1 MTPRL
6 VHSPGYDLTLYGLER
21 LHPFDGRKYS
31 RARRRIM
38 EALGAG
44 AADLW
49 EEPAAPVSDDDL
61 RLVHTQDYL
70 DTLATSPPAIA
81 TALEMPFLRFLP
93 HKVLQS
99 RLLTPMRLAVQ
110 GTIQAMGHAL
120 DGATAMNIGGG
131 YHHAFPDHGE
141 GFCLYADIPVA
152 LAHHREAGAINP
164 DEPVL
169 LIDLDAHRGNGFF
182 AAFEADPAVHILDL
196 YNAQRYPGLF
206 DGDEDK
212 HPYQV
217 PMRAGLTDAQYK
229 AALDREL
236 PEFLESVATPRLA
249 IYNAGTDIIAGDR
262 LGGLDVSY
270 DGVRARDRLVVD
282 TLAERGVPTVIVT
295 SGGYS
300 KDSHRLIADLAIHLV
315 ERSPGDGKD
324 I

>member
-1 MTPRL
+1 MTTRL
-6 VHSPGYDLTLYGLER
+6 IHSPGYDLTLYGLER

-38 EALGAG
+38 AALGAR

-49 EEPAAPVSDDDL
+49 EAPAAPVSDGDL

-93 HKVLQS
+93 HSVLQS
-99 RLLTPMRLAVQ
+99 RLLTPMRLATQ

-120 DGATAMNIGGG
+120 NGQMAMNIGGG

-141 GFCLYADIPVA
+141 GFCLYADVPVA
-152 LAHHREAGAINP
+152 LAHHRKAGAIARY
-164 DEPVL
+164 EPVL

-182 AAFEADPAVHILDL
+182 AAFRDDPAVHILDL
-196 YNAQRYPGLF
+196 YNAQRYPGMF
-206 DGDEDK
+206 DGDEDR

-217 PMRAGLTDAQYK
+217 PMRAGRTDEDYR

-236 PEFLESVATPRLA
+236 PEFLGSVHSPRLA

-262 LGGLDVSY
+262 LGGHAVSY
-270 DGVRARDRLVVD
+270 HGVAARDRLIVD
-282 TLAERGVPTVIVT
+282 TLAERDIPTVIVT

-300 KDSHRLIADLAIHLV
+300 KASHRLIADLAIHLV
-315 ERSPGDGKD
+315 ERVPGAGKG

>member
-6 VHSPGYDLTLYGLER
+6 VYSPKYDLTLYGLER

-31 RARRRIM
+31 RAWKRIQA
-38 EALGAG
+38 ALGDR
-44 AADLW
+44 ADAFVEKP
-49 EEPAAPVSDDDL
+49 EEPVSDDRL
-61 RLVHTQDYL
+61 RLVHGQAYL
-70 DTLATSPPAIA
+70 DTLARSTAAIA
-81 TALEMPFLRFLP
+81 QALELPFLRLLP
-93 HKVLQS
+93 HAVLES
-99 RLLTPMRLAVQ
+99 RVLTPMRLATQ

-120 DGATAMNIGGG
+120 AGTTAMNIGGG

-141 GFCLYADIPVA
+141 GFCLYADVPVA
-152 LAHHREAGAINP
+152 LADHRQAGAIAP

-182 AAFEADPAVHILDL
+182 AAFEHDPTVHILDV

-217 PMRAGLTDAQYK
+217 PLRAGCTDGDYR
-229 AALDREL
+229 AALDRKL
-236 PEFLESVATPRLA
+236 SEFLESAPEPRLA

-262 LGGLDVSY
+262 LGGHEVSY
-270 DGVRARDRLVVD
+270 DGVAARDRLIVD
-282 TLAERGVPTVIVT
+282 TLAQRNIPAVIVT

-300 KDSHRLIADLAIHLV
+300 NASHHLIADLAIYLV
-315 ERSPGDGKD
+315 ERAATE
-324 I
+324 

>member
-1 MTPRL
+1 MTACL
-6 VHSPGYDLTLYGLER
+6 IHSPGYDLTLYGLER

-31 RARRRIM
+31 RARGRILA
-38 EALGAG
+38 ALGERTD
-44 AADLW
+44 DLW

-70 DTLATSPPAIA
+70 DTLATSPATIA

-93 HKVLQS
+93 HKILQS

-120 DGATAMNIGGG
+120 DGTTAMNVGGG

-152 LAHHREAGAINP
+152 LAHHREAGAITP

-182 AAFEADPAVHILDL
+182 AALEADPAVHILDL

-206 DGDEDK
+206 DGDEDR
-212 HPYQV
+212 HPYLV

-229 AALDREL
+229 SALDREL

-249 IYNAGTDIIAGDR
+249 IYNAGTDIIAGDP

-270 DGVRARDRLVVD
+270 DGVAARDRLVVD
-282 TLAERGVPTVIVT
+282 TLAERDIPTVIVT

-300 KDSHRLIADLAIHLV
+300 DASHRLIADLAIYLV
-315 ERSPGDGKD
+315 QSAPSAGRG